1 MTDFIEREAAIEAV
15 ENVYHAF
22 TVADEVPRA
31 GMGTVKYR
39 ENVVFVSDAEKA
51 LENLPAAD
59 VRPVVKGK
67 WIRLDMH
74 RGMEQYKCS
83 ACNSEVY
90 VPECMGEPMFG
101 FCPICGADMREEIS

>member
-1 MTDFIEREAAIEAV
+1 MMAEYIDIDAIVTVTDIRHIKHETTVRHILDKS
-15 ENVYHAF
+15 NGVY
-22 TVADEVPRA
+22 T
-31 GMGTVKYR
+31 
-39 ENVVFVSDAEKA
+39 
-51 LENLPAAD
+51 LAD

-101 FCPICGADMREEIS
+101 FCPICGAYMGEEIS